1 MIQGWSR
8 WKVVKWFTK
17 LKYLKTVWFWL
28 ILTLLEYIPLSRVS
42 KCSSSNVITN
52 EAYLLFFEL
61 SSWPKRWSFER
72 LIAAVIL
79 RAFVINWILEIF
91 STCRIL
97 WYPPERYPQHFKFRE
112 SEKPL
117 LQQSSKMQQH
127 SDPKCQDKKWP
138 CSGTYKHPG
147 PKSFRPTNKS
157 FVNFQPTLTII
168 SVFGARMCVEFHYM
182 CNRVWHI
189 GVFLHGGKHRAMNH
203 IERVVPGETTL
214 WLNHIWPHVR
224 LSPLI

>member
-1 MIQGWSR
+1 MALLQWF
-8 WKVVKWFTK
+8 KVGADEKWLNDSHNSNI
-17 LKYLKTVWFWL
+17 LK
-28 ILTLLEYIPLSRVS
+28 YIPLSRVS

-72 LIAAVIL
+72 LVAAVIL
-79 RAFVINWILEIF
+79 RAFVINRILEIF

-97 WYPPERYPQHFKFRE
+97 WYLPERYPQHFKFRE
-112 SEKPL
+112 SDKPL

-147 PKSFRPTNKS
+147 PKSFRPTKKS
-157 FVNFQPTLTII
+157 FVTN
-168 SVFGARMCVEFHYM
+168 
-182 CNRVWHI
+182 
-189 GVFLHGGKHRAMNH
+189 
-203 IERVVPGETTL
+203 VVRQNCE
-214 WLNHIWPHVR
+214 NI
-224 LSPLI
+224 LIK